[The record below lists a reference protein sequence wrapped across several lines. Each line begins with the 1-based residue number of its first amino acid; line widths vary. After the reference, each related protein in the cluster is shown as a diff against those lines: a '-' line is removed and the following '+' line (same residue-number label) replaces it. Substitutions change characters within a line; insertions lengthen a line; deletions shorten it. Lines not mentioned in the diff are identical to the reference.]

1 MSFSRAPT
9 KARLLTERKTLATT
23 ERIFKILED
32 KKELLMKRLNETTI
46 ESIERWE
53 EASEGLSKAYELF
66 ALALIRMG
74 EPAFK
79 SATSITIPDVEVNA
93 TRRKLMDVTHY
104 TLEMADHNLPVL
116 SLNDVPIKFYE
127 ARERL
132 SEALGKL
139 AAAATSEDLLLR
151 IAENLEKTRRLTASI
166 DKVVVPGHK
175 ETIKTI
181 SFILEERDREELVRL
196 KKIKK
201 TISGRSAD

>member
-9 KARLLTERKTLATT
+9 KARLLTERRTLVTT

-32 KKELLMKRLNETTI
+32 KKELLMKRMNETTTD
-46 ESIERWE
+46 SIERQRD
-53 EASEGLSKAYELF
+53 ASDDLAKAYELF
-66 ALALIRMG
+66 ALALIQMG
-74 EPAFK
+74 EPAFR
-79 SATSITIPDVEVNA
+79 SISGVTIAGVGVNA
-93 TRRKLMDVTHY
+93 DRRKLMDITYHK
-104 TLEMADHNLPVL
+104 LEKTDRDLPAL
-116 SLNDVPIKFYE
+116 GLNDVPLKFYE

-139 AAAATSEDLLLR
+139 AIAAASEDLLLR

-166 DKVVVPGHK
+166 DKVVVPDHK

-181 SFILEERDREELVRL
+181 TFILEERDREELVRL

-201 TISGRSAD
+201 TISSRSAD

>member
-9 KARLLTERKTLATT
+9 KARLLTERRTLATT
-23 ERIFKILED
+23 ERIYKILED
-32 KKELLMKRLNETTI
+32 KKELLMKRLNETTLD
-46 ESIERWE
+46 SIEKWQ
-53 EASEGLSKAYELF
+53 EASEGLAKAYDLF

-79 SATSITIPDVEVNA
+79 SATSITIPDIEVNA
-93 TRRKLMDVTHY
+93 SRRKLMDVTHY
-104 TLEMADHNLPVL
+104 TLEMADHDLPAL

-139 AAAATSEDLLLR
+139 AAAAASEDLLLR
-151 IAENLEKTRRLTASI
+151 IAENLEKTRRLTTSI
-166 DKVVVPGHK
+166 EKVVVPDHK
-175 ETIKTI
+175 ETINTI
-181 SFILEERDREELVRL
+181 TFILEERDREELVRL